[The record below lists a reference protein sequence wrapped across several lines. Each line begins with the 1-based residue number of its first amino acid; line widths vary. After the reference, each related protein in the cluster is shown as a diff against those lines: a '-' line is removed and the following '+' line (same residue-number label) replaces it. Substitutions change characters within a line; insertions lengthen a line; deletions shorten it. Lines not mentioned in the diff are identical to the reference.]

1 MTIYLGSI
9 KVEHIKEEGKPSFI
23 RLTVDTE
30 PFLNEELDQMEAEGE
45 TIADALLTLHEQVE
59 EILR

>member
-9 KVEHIKEEGKPSFI
+9 KVEHIKDEGRESFI

-30 PFLNEELDQMEAEGE
+30 PYLDENLDQMEAEG
-45 TIADALLTLHEQVE
+45 LTLAEALINLHQQIE
-59 EILR
+59 ELL